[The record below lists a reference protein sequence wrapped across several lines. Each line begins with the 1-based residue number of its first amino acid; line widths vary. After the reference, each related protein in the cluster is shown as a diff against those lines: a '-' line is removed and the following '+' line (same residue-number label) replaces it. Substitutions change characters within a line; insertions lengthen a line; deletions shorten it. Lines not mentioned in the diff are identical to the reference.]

1 MASLLPPATPSINGS
16 TTKGITGNGKDGAQ
30 VADTLLTGTAA
41 QQSNSKAST
50 VELATEYIKSLQ
62 QELKDVKGKL
72 ELANKQVEANNASN

>member
-1 MASLLPPATPSINGS
+1 MASLLPPATPSINGN
-16 TTKGITGNGKDGAQ
+16 TAKATIGNGKDGAQ

-62 QELKDVKGKL
+62 QELKDVKVKL
-72 ELANKQVEANNASN
+72 ELVEKKLEANNGAN

>member
-1 MASLLPPATPSINGS
+1 MASLLPPATPSTNGS
-16 TTKGITGNGKDGAQ
+16 ITKAITGNGKDGAQ
-30 VADTLLTGTAA
+30 VVDTLLTGTAA

-72 ELANKQVEANNASN
+72 ELAKKQLEADNVLN

>member
-1 MASLLPPATPSINGS
+1 MASLLPPATPSINGNITKA
-16 TTKGITGNGKDGAQ
+16 TTGGGKDGAQ

-62 QELKDVKGKL
+62 QELRDIKSKL
-72 ELANKQVEANNASN
+72 ELAEKKLEANNVSN